1 MVTSG
6 GRKSRKQ
13 TPWAGWSKQAPK
25 GKQRTRMYKKC
36 GKKCFL
42 GPAKKP
48 SPSFPICRKN
58 TCKVSTKGLYAAY
71 VRARQWGK
79 KRSTYKGRARPTMKR
94 NTYKRVARTA
104 KRLLKKR
111 KAFRGKTRKH

>member
-1 MVTSG
+1 MVTRSK
-6 GRKSRKQ
+6 RISKKNI
-13 TPWAGWSKQAPK
+13 PWAGWSKQAPK

-48 SPSFPICRKN
+48 SPSFPICKKN

-71 VRARQWGK
+71 VRSRQWGK
-79 KRSTYKGRARPTMKR
+79 KRTSYKGRSKPSMKR

-104 KRLLKKR
+104 KRMLIKR